1 MAPAAAVAVLAANLV
16 VACSAAARAA
26 GVRRGQRLR
35 DAQRHC
41 PDLMVRARDLD
52 AEARAFEPVV
62 AAVEEFCPR
71 VEVVRPGL
79 CAIGARGPARYFGG
93 EKALA
98 EKLTQALTDR
108 GVTCR
113 TGVADGMFAA
123 QLAAR
128 TGSDGV
134 VVPPGGTRRFLAPH
148 SVGLLED
155 PELTGL
161 LARLG
166 IHTLGD
172 FAALP
177 AQDVLARFGA
187 VGATAHRLARGLE
200 PRTLAPRSP
209 SADLSEAIEFDPP
222 VLLAEPVVFAG
233 RALAD
238 RLHTNLARR
247 GLACVRV
254 EVQVGFTSG
263 QIYSRLWRH
272 DGLLSSLAVAE
283 RVRWQLDGWRT
294 GARVAGAG
302 GARVAGEGLGGTRV
316 AGEEGGTRVAGEE
329 GGACMA
335 GVHGVRMAGV
345 AGVAGAGGA
354 SVAGVYGVRVVGE
367 GPGGAL
373 VAGKHRGKPADER
386 RTGGPPA
393 DDRADS
399 SLAASNTGDDA
410 DDGVSRG
417 GIVVLRLIPDQIV
430 PDEGT
435 QLGLWGE
442 AMVSD
447 RVARAASRVQSL
459 LGHEA
464 VTRPVLAG
472 GRGPG
477 EQITLVPFGDSRAP
491 RLPADRPWPGRIPAP
506 SPITVY
512 PAPLPA
518 SVTCASGEPVTVTG
532 RAAISAPPARLAIDG
547 GLPQEITAWAG
558 PWPVYEQ
565 WWDPAYVRRLARF
578 QLVTRDGAAWLAA
591 VEGGRWMIEAS
602 YD

>member
-1 MAPAAAVAVLAANLV
+1 
-16 VACSAAARAA
+16 
-26 GVRRGQRLR
+26 
-35 DAQRHC
+35 
-41 PDLMVRARDLD
+41 MVRARDLD

-148 SVGLLED
+148 PVGLLED

-161 LARLG
+161 LTRLG

-238 RLHTNLARR
+238 RLHTNLAGR
-247 GLACVRV
+247 GLACIRV

-302 GARVAGEGLGGTRV
+302 GARVAGEGLAVRRGGRRLGRRLAWLGQEDGACVAGVHDAGMVEVRAGMWRVRPGGARV
-316 AGEEGGTRVAGEE
+316 AGKDLGRARVAGKDLS
-329 GGACMA
+329 GARVS
-335 GVHGVRMAGV
+335 GEKNNVHV
-345 AGVAGAGGA
+345 ASVHGA
-354 SVAGVYGVRVVGE
+354 SVAWG

-373 VAGKHRGKPADER
+373 AAGEHRER
-386 RTGGPPA
+386 R
-393 DDRADS
+393 
-399 SLAASNTGDDA
+399 
-410 DDGVSRG
+410 
-417 GIVVLRLIPDQIV
+417 
-430 PDEGT
+430 
-435 QLGLWGE
+435 
-442 AMVSD
+442 
-447 RVARAASRVQSL
+447 
-459 LGHEA
+459 
-464 VTRPVLAG
+464 
-472 GRGPG
+472 
-477 EQITLVPFGDSRAP
+477 
-491 RLPADRPWPGRIPAP
+491 
-506 SPITVY
+506 
-512 PAPLPA
+512 
-518 SVTCASGEPVTVTG
+518 
-532 RAAISAPPARLAIDG
+532 
-547 GLPQEITAWAG
+547 
-558 PWPVYEQ
+558 
-565 WWDPAYVRRLARF
+565 
-578 QLVTRDGAAWLAA
+578 
-591 VEGGRWMIEAS
+591 
-602 YD
+602 